1 MIYGY
6 IRKSTEK
13 QEFKHMEFEIEQ
25 YAIKHN
31 LQINKWIEETVSS
44 RKPLNQ
50 RKLGLLLET
59 ISNEDTIITTEISR
73 LGRSLLEVMSILQFC
88 LNKGCKIIT
97 IKENYQLGNDIQ
109 SQILAFAFGLAAQIE
124 RDLISQRTKSS
135 LASKKEQG
143 IKLGRPIGAKSKHL
157 KLSENVEKIKK
168 FLNDGVS
175 KNRISK
181 IMGVQ
186 YMTLYRFIKNMKL

>member
-25 YAIKHN
+25 YANKHN
-31 LQINKWIEETVSS
+31 FTINKWIEETVSS
-44 RKPLNQ
+44 RKPLDQ
-50 RKLGLLLET
+50 RKLGLLLESL
-59 ISNEDTIITTEISR
+59 SNQDTVITTEISR

-109 SQILAFAFGLAAQIE
+109 SQILAFAFGLSAQIE

-143 IKLGRPIGAKSKHL
+143 IKLGRPIGAKSKQL
-157 KLSENVEKIKK
+157 KLSANFEKIKN
-168 FLNDGVS
+168 LLSGGVS
-175 KNRISK
+175 KNKISK

-186 YMTLYRFIKNMKL
+186 YMTLSRFIKKMGL